1 MELFEIKG
9 KLVKV
14 SNPIKISEKFSYR
27 QFVVELDRQWNKEIM
42 FQLNND
48 NMGLIDNVD
57 IGDLI
62 EVQFDVNCKQYNDKN
77 NQARWF
83 TNLICKELSISYQD
97 MDEDNNNNNNNNDI
111 F

>member
-9 KLVKV
+9 KLIKV
-14 SNPIKISEKFSYR
+14 SNPIKINDKFSYR
-27 QFVVELDRQWNKEIM
+27 QFIGELDRQWNKEIM
-42 FQLNND
+42 IQLNND

-62 EVQFDVNCKQYNDKN
+62 EIQFDINCKEYTDKN
-77 NQARWF
+77 NQTRWF
-83 TNLICKELSISYQD
+83 TNLICKELSVAYQD
-97 MDEDNNNNNNNNDI
+97 MDNKQEDNNDSAP